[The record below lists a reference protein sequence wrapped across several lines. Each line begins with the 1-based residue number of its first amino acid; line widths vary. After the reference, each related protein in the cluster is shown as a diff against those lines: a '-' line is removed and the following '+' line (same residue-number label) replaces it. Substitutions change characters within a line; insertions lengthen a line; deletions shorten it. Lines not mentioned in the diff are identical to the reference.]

1 MNILLIFACLILP
14 IAFVIGMH
22 NLIAH
27 FMIPRIM
34 RSQASRSLYFMS
46 AFIGVP
52 IHELSHAFFAVLFR
66 HKIDKMCLFQ
76 RESSGRLGYVQ
87 HCWNTRSLY
96 QVVGLF
102 FIAIAPLFGAGLV
115 IVLSRYSFNI
125 PIDGFH
131 YASQATNIVD
141 LVRVIYSNMT
151 VLIHS
156 AISQWHA
163 FVWLIVMS
171 LISFHC
177 IPSRTDFNHALK
189 GSFIVLAVISLLLLV
204 LDILNFQSASNVIFA
219 VWSISVTMLSLVFVS
234 SILWWGILLLF
245 SFIPRR

>member
-1 MNILLIFACLILP
+1 MKILLIFACLILP

-27 FMIPRIM
+27 LMIPRVM
-34 RSQASRSLYFMS
+34 RSQASRSLYFIS

-87 HCWNTRSLY
+87 HRWNTRSLY
-96 QVVGLF
+96 QVIGLF

-125 PIDGFH
+125 PIEGFH
-131 YASQATNIVD
+131 YTTQNANLVD
-141 LVRVIYSNMT
+141 MVKVIYSNMT
-151 VLIHS
+151 ILTHS
-156 AISQWHA
+156 AMGQWHA
-163 FVWLIVMS
+163 FAWLIAMS

-189 GSFIVLAVISLLLLV
+189 GSFIVLAVISLLLV
-204 LDILNFQSASNVIFA
+204 SFDVLNFQSASSIIFV
-219 VWSISVTMLSLVFVS
+219 VWSVSVTMLSLVFVS
-234 SILWWGILLLF
+234 SLLWWGILLLF
-245 SFIPRR
+245 SFIPSR